1 MLSRSRRLWR
11 QNEDRFCNFI
21 LLSLF
26 QPTAQAHCAKRE
38 ATNARHHGVSNS
50 NQDPTCT
57 QRHGASASWVSF
69 LVCWVFMFQVC
80 RMWENTFVCVDNVSR
95 QACAY
100 ACVCVCVFCACLK
113 CVCVYMCMHVHRRV
127 FEYIYV
133 NTSVFSAWLHQ
144 LFIFTAILCF
154 NFGRIMHLPLQGL
167 DEIVLCFLFHSLS
180 VVLSLKK
187 GAHPKN
193 VHVVQWH

>member
-1 MLSRSRRLWR
+1 MNKVYCYCYVRWPQSVQLGNTTTTGIFERMLSRSRKLWW

-38 ATNARHHGVSNS
+38 ATNARHHGVSNG

-80 RMWENTFVCVDNVSR
+80 MMWENTFVCVDNVSGHAR
-95 QACAY
+95 AY
-100 ACVCVCVFCACLK
+100 AYVCVCVLCECVRVCVFCVFEMCVCVCACA
-113 CVCVYMCMHVHRRV
+113 
-127 FEYIYV
+127 
-133 NTSVFSAWLHQ
+133 
-144 LFIFTAILCF
+144 
-154 NFGRIMHLPLQGL
+154 
-167 DEIVLCFLFHSLS
+167 
-180 VVLSLKK
+180 
-187 GAHPKN
+187 
-193 VHVVQWH
+193 

>member
-100 ACVCVCVFCACLK
+100 ACVCVCVYFVHVWNVCVCTCACM
-113 CVCVYMCMHVHRRV
+113 CIDVCLNIYMWTR
-127 FEYIYV
+127 
-133 NTSVFSAWLHQ
+133 
-144 LFIFTAILCF
+144 LCF
-154 NFGRIMHLPLQGL
+154 QL
-167 DEIVLCFLFHSLS
+167 DYISSLS
-180 VVLSLKK
+180 SLPSY
-187 GAHPKN
+187 ALTL
-193 VHVVQWH
+193 VE

>member
-11 QNEDRFCNFI
+11 QNEVRFCNFI

-38 ATNARHHGVSNS
+38 ATNARHHGVSNG

-80 RMWENTFVCVDNVSR
+80 RMWENTFVCVDVSR
-95 QACAY
+95 HACAY
-100 ACVCVCVFCACLK
+100 ACVCILCMFEMCVCTCACMCIDM
-113 CVCVYMCMHVHRRV
+113 CVHIYM
-127 FEYIYV
+127 

-144 LFIFTAILCF
+144 LFIFTAIL
-154 NFGRIMHLPLQGL
+154 Q
-167 DEIVLCFLFHSLS
+167 
-180 VVLSLKK
+180 
-187 GAHPKN
+187 
-193 VHVVQWH
+193 

>member
-1 MLSRSRRLWR
+1 MNKVYCYCYVRWPQSVQLGNTTTTGIFERMLSRSRKLWW

-38 ATNARHHGVSNS
+38 ATNARHHGVSNG

-80 RMWENTFVCVDNVSR
+80 MMWENTFVCVDNVSGHAR
-95 QACAY
+95 AY
-100 ACVCVCVFCACLK
+100 AYVCVCVCCVSVCVCVYFVCLK
-113 CVCVYMCMHVHRRV
+113 CVCVCVHVHRRV
-127 FEYIYV
+127 CV
-133 NTSVFSAWLHQ
+133 HVWT
-144 LFIFTAILCF
+144 
-154 NFGRIMHLPLQGL
+154 R
-167 DEIVLCFLFHSLS
+167 LCFLLDYTSSLS
-180 VVLSLKK
+180 SL
-187 GAHPKN
+187 PSYN
-193 VHVVQWH
+193 NLML